1 MDLGLVN
8 PAVRVALDG
17 LTMRQEAIANNVANI
32 NTANYTASSV
42 DFESSLQNAVANPN
56 AGFGM
61 SSSSLVT
68 TSLQTGP
75 YDQRGNNVDLEHETL
90 LGTETN
96 LRFQLAIR
104 AAEGRFTQMSNVIK
118 SA

>member
-32 NTANYTASSV
+32 NTQNFTASSV
-42 DFESSLQNAVANPN
+42 DFESALQDAVANPN
-56 AGFGM
+56 AGPGM
-61 SSSSLVT
+61 SSGSMVT

-104 AAEGRFTQMSNVIK
+104 AAEGRFTQISNVIK
-118 SA
+118 GA

>member
-17 LTMRQEAIANNVANI
+17 LTMRQQAIANNVANI
-32 NTANYTASSV
+32 NTSNYTASSV
-42 DFESSLQNAVANPN
+42 DFESALQNAVDFPGAAP
-56 AGFGM
+56 GM
-61 SSSSLVT
+61 SANALVT
-68 TSLQTGP
+68 TSLTNGP

-104 AAEGRFTQMSNVIK
+104 AVEGRFTQMSDVIK
-118 SA
+118 GA

>member
-42 DFESSLQNAVANPN
+42 DFESALQDAVAYPN
-56 AGFGM
+56 VGPGM
-61 SSSSLVT
+61 SSGSTIS

-96 LRFQLAIR
+96 LRYQLAIR
-104 AAEGRFTQMSNVIK
+104 AMEGRFTQMSDVIK
-118 SA
+118 GA